1 LSICSFGKGC
11 DFFSENTWFAL
22 KPPTPS
28 YFPLKISQNYK
39 GLSQFL
45 KFFAMQGRFGN
56 KKEFGEFFPFIFLLK
71 KNCEEKHVFKSVK
84 CVFLAKNKYLSEK
97 KKIPK

>member
-56 KKEFGEFFPFIFLLK
+56 KKKFGEFLSIYFFIK
-71 KNCEEKHVFKSVK
+71 EK
-84 CVFLAKNKYLSEK
+84 L
-97 KKIPK
+97 